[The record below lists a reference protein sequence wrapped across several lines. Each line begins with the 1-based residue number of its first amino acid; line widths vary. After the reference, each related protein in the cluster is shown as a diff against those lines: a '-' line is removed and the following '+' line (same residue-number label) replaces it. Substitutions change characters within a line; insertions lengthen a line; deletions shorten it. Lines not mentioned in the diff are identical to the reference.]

1 VVDKNFLLCLTLY
14 RMKRRTTSRR
24 KTVRIKSSRRRHSSH
39 LRVHRIFIIS
49 NIGIFGLTL
58 LFAAVQTVFHPI
70 ALQNASSSEV
80 NVLGDEVNREED
92 EINQAIDKLSEEQK
106 RTEKEIAELN
116 GDKLY
121 EKVLVKPTL
130 SPDRIEV
137 KTKIERRKEEM
148 ELQTADGKKIKARI
162 EDDGTKKIEIEHRR
176 LKFKYEVLNG
186 NVIKRAEDEEGKN
199 IDLDAK
205 ELDVLEQEVADDLEG
220 SGIKIETGDTGKISF
235 AKNNIAA
242 TTNFPL
248 AIDLGTNQLVVT
260 TPAGQKIVAVLPDD
274 AVQNMLATGVINA
287 LDDTPIGTDAGVVEF
302 TVEND
307 EPVYKIAGLKKFKML
322 GFIPVTQPITAIVSS
337 ETGKEIKTE
346 KPFFTTLVDLL
357 SP

>member
-1 VVDKNFLLCLTLY
+1 
-14 RMKRRTTSRR
+14 MKTRRVSRKKIGPVKSRR
-24 KTVRIKSSRRRHSSH
+24 SHARH
-39 LRVHRIFIIS
+39 LRIHRIFIIS
-49 NIGIFGLTL
+49 NIGIFGLTV
-58 LFAAVQTVFHPI
+58 LFAVVQTMFHPI
-70 ALQNASSSEV
+70 VLPPSSSGI
-80 NVLGDEVNREED
+80 NVLGDEVSKEAEEL
-92 EINQAIDKLSEEQK
+92 NQQIDKLAEEQK

-116 GDKLY
+116 GDKVY
-121 EKVLVKPTL
+121 EKALVKPTL

-148 ELQTADGKKIKARI
+148 ELKTAEGQKIKTRV
-162 EDDGTKKIEIEHRR
+162 EDDGTRKIEIEHRR
-176 LKFKYEVLNG
+176 LKFKYEVLDG
-186 NVIKRAEDEEGKN
+186 NVVKRAEDEEGKN

-205 ELDVLEQEVADDLEG
+205 ELDALEQEVADDLEE

-287 LDDTPIGTDAGVVEF
+287 LEPDDSGSVSGNVEF

-307 EPVYKIAGLKKFKML
+307 KPVYKIAGLKKFKML
-322 GFIPVTQPITAIVSS
+322 GFIPVTRPVTAVVSS
-337 ETGKEIKTE
+337 ETGTEIKTE
-346 KPFFTTLVDLL
+346 KPFLTNLVDLL